1 MSLLDILIPLYILI
15 SLGYV
20 LKKYQFPNQDFWPGI
35 ERMTYYVLFPTLI
48 FVALL
53 KAEID
58 LTLIG
63 KVFIVICIP
72 AILSGLFQWLG
83 FLSSNLSGPT
93 FSSMFQG
100 AVRNN
105 TMISLV
111 IAAWLVPE
119 NGLVIMAI
127 IILIMVPFNN
137 LTSIFILLRYGNTE
151 ENSPTQNNVLANNS
165 APANNSALANK
176 NAHKNLWLSIIKN
189 PLIIA
194 CLLGLSLNILDV
206 KLAKPLVNTADFL
219 GRSALP
225 FALLAVGA
233 GLKFGSLFEKKLAI
247 TLSSF
252 AKLILTPLLSWGLC
266 ILFDAGSDLT
276 KVAIIFSAMP
286 TAVSA
291 FILAKQMGGD
301 ADAMA
306 QIITI
311 QTLLAAL
318 SIPVFLLIAQQF

>member
-1 MSLLDILIPLYILI
+1 MMSLLDILIPLYLLI
-15 SLGYV
+15 FLGY
-20 LKKYQFPNQDFWPGI
+20 LFNKYQFPNPEFWPGI

-48 FVALL
+48 FVALI
-53 KAEID
+53 KAEIN
-58 LTLIG
+58 LALVL

-72 AILSGLFQWLG
+72 ALFSGLFQWLG
-83 FLSSNLSGPT
+83 FLSPSLSRAT

-100 AVRNN
+100 SVRNN

-111 IAAWLVPE
+111 IATWLVPS
-119 NGLVIMAI
+119 NGLAIMAI
-127 IILIMVPFNN
+127 IIMIMVPFNN
-137 LTSIFILLRYGNTE
+137 FSSIYILLRYGKSTQSKNTDAKA
-151 ENSPTQNNVLANNS
+151 T
-165 APANNSALANK
+165 K
-176 NAHKNLWLSIIKN
+176 LWISIFKN

-194 CLLGLSLNILDV
+194 CILGLSLKVLDIT
-206 KLAKPLVNTADFL
+206 LANSLINTADFL

-233 GLKFGSLFEKKLAI
+233 GLKLGSLFEKKLAI
-247 TLSSF
+247 SLSSF

-276 KVAIIFSAMP
+276 RIAIIFSAMP

-318 SIPVFLLIAQQF
+318 TIPVFLLIAQQY

>member
-1 MSLLDILIPLYILI
+1 MSLLDILIPLYLLI
-15 SLGYV
+15 SLGY
-20 LKKYQFPNQDFWPGI
+20 LFNKYQFPNPEFWSGI

-48 FVALL
+48 FVALV
-53 KAEID
+53 KAEIN
-58 LTLIG
+58 LALVL
-63 KVFIVICIP
+63 KVLIVISIP
-72 AILSGLFQWLG
+72 ALFSGLFQWLG
-83 FLSSNLSGPT
+83 FLSPNLSRAT

-111 IAAWLVPE
+111 VASWLVPS
-119 NGLVIMAI
+119 NGLAIMAI
-127 IILIMVPFNN
+127 IIMIMVPFNN
-137 LTSIFILLRYGNTE
+137 FSSIYILLRYGK
-151 ENSPTQNNVLANNS
+151 STQSKDAT
-165 APANNSALANK
+165 AAK
-176 NAHKNLWLSIIKN
+176 LWIGILKN

-194 CLLGLSLNILDV
+194 CILGLSLKILDI
-206 KLAKPLVNTADFL
+206 KLANSLINTADFL

-247 TLSSF
+247 LLSSF
-252 AKLILTPLLSWGLC
+252 AKLVLTPLLSWGLC
-266 ILFDAGSDLT
+266 VLFDAGSDLT
-276 KVAIIFSAMP
+276 RVAIIFSAMP

-318 SIPVFLLIAQQF
+318 TIPVFLLIAQQY

>member
-1 MSLLDILIPLYILI
+1 MNLLDILIPLYLLI
-15 SLGYV
+15 SLGYI

-53 KAEID
+53 KAEIN
-58 LTLIG
+58 LELIT
-63 KVFIVICIP
+63 KVFIVISIP
-72 AILSGLFQWLG
+72 VFLSGLFQWLG
-83 FLSSNLSGPT
+83 FLSPNLSRAT

-105 TMISLV
+105 TMVSLV
-111 IAAWLVPE
+111 IAAWLVPS
-119 NGLVIMAI
+119 NGLVIMAL
-127 IILIMVPFNN
+127 IILIMVPYNN
-137 LTSIFILLRYGNTE
+137 LSSIYILLRYGNTE
-151 ENSPTQNNVLANNS
+151 GNAPTQ
-165 APANNSALANK
+165 K
-176 NAHKNLWLSIIKN
+176 TLWLNIIKN

-194 CLLGLSLNILDV
+194 CILGLSLNILEV

-266 ILFDAGSDLT
+266 ILFDAGADLT
-276 KVAIIFSAMP
+276 KVALIFSAMP
-286 TAVSA
+286 TAVSSY
-291 FILAKQMGGD
+291 ILAKQMGGD
-301 ADAMA
+301 ADTMA

-318 SIPVFLLIAQQF
+318 SIPVFLFIAQQY